1 MVRNNVVDAMPIYEF
16 RCAKCR
22 KRFSESMSIPQHDRR
37 RPVCPHCGS
46 REVAPVFSMF
56 FAKTIRK
63 S

>member
-1 MVRNNVVDAMPIYEF
+1 MPIYQF

-22 KRFSESMSIPQHDRR
+22 KSFSESMSITQHDRR
-37 RPVCPHCGS
+37 RPVCPKCGS
-46 REVAPVFSMF
+46 RNVAPVFSTF